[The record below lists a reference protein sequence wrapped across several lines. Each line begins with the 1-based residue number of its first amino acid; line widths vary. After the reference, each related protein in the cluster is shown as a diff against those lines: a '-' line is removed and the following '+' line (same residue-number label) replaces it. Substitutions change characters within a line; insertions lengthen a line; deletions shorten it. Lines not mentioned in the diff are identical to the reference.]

1 MLSNRGCIYLVLVH
15 SDYEHPSKTD
25 AYLFFQIH
33 IYNKYWTKKKKK
45 VTSGIEAKEWSEFI
59 KVCPEKVYEDSW
71 DRVAILV
78 PAYLEHHEIFRE
90 NTNL

>member
-1 MLSNRGCIYLVLVH
+1 MKKIQDGIVTLNLIINAACFPMLSNRGCIYLVLVH

-45 VTSGIEAKEWSEFI
+45 VTSGIEAKEWSELI

-71 DRVAILV
+71 D
-78 PAYLEHHEIFRE
+78 
-90 NTNL
+90 